1 MVLIVADV
9 AKTATNSGPR
19 ALSEYEGARSDPDCG
34 RGRRG
39 RWEGVGRPRADSA
52 GHHDASDG
60 DGAFAAAS
68 SFAPAACHRA
78 AGSGPAAGS
87 RPAAGPAPGPEV
99 AAGSR
104 PGSCAGSG
112 SGSRASTRPGEPW
125 GYDAAG

>member
-78 AGSGPAAGS
+78 AGSGPAAG
-87 RPAAGPAPGPEV
+87 PGPGPGPEL
-99 AAGSR
+99 AAGSCS
-104 PGSCAGSG
+104 GAGSG
-112 SGSRASTRPGEPW
+112 S
-125 GYDAAG
+125 